1 MADTSDRFTDQK
13 VLVVPPRTPEA
24 GVGMTSESGRSPN
37 MTGRLQEV
45 HRLLR
50 TYLVVGCL
58 GAVVIFIAVVLG
70 LRGSIPAA
78 FAVPLFAIGGLLL
91 AQFLTYWRGR
101 RRVDRFRRGMPQPR
115 VRSALLIG
123 LLYGL
128 FLATA
133 TVVFTLVLLH

>member
-1 MADTSDRFTDQK
+1 
-13 VLVVPPRTPEA
+13 
-24 GVGMTSESGRSPN
+24 

-70 LRGSIPAA
+70 LHGSIPAA

-101 RRVDRFRRGMPQPR
+101 RRLDRFRRGMPQPR